1 MVTEEQKGYY
11 VGIDLGGTNIAA
23 GGTDG
28 DHKILF
34 EHSGAI
40 RCCLSIV
47 FPQICQD
54 LPMSWLRQFMT
65 W

>member
-1 MVTEEQKGYY
+1 MAEDNTKHY

-23 GGTDG
+23 GVTDR

-34 EHSGAI
+34 EHSVPTG
-40 RCCLSIV
+40 
-47 FPQICQD
+47 
-54 LPMSWLRQFMT
+54 LPMNWPRQSSI